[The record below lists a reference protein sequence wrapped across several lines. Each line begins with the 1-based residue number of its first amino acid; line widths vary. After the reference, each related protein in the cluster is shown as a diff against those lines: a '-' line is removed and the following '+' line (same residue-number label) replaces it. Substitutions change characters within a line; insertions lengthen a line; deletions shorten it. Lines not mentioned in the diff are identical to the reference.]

1 MSILEK
7 LRTDTARYW
16 DKPFLKAAMAVC
28 ALTTLADGE
37 VSLSE
42 RYRVDA
48 ILNAMDR
55 LRVHNPHKAVDIMND
70 YIEDLRAEPE
80 KAKEVLQGK
89 ISRCAGDFKSA
100 RTLLRIAYLIIS
112 ADDDVIEAE
121 RQAFDQICITLS
133 VNPDEIWVKM
143 IESS

>member
-100 RTLLRIAYLIIS
+100 RTLLRIAYLVVS

-121 RQAFDQICITLS
+121 REAFDQICITLS

>member
-1 MSILEK
+1 MNIIGK

-28 ALTTLADGE
+28 ALTTHADGE

-48 ILNAMDR
+48 ILDAMDR

-70 YIEDLRAEPE
+70 YIEGLRTEPE
-80 KAKEVLQGK
+80 RTVEVLQGK
-89 ISRCAGDFKSA
+89 ISRYAGDYKSA
-100 RTLLRIAYLIIS
+100 RTLLRIAYLVIS
-112 ADDDVIEAE
+112 ADEEVIKSE
-121 RQAFDQICITLS
+121 REAFDKICVTLNVS
-133 VNPDEIWVKM
+133 PDEIWEKM
-143 IESS
+143 SESS

>member
-1 MSILEK
+1 
-7 LRTDTARYW
+7 
-16 DKPFLKAAMAVC
+16 
-28 ALTTLADGE
+28 
-37 VSLSE
+37 
-42 RYRVDA
+42 
-48 ILNAMDR
+48 
-55 LRVHNPHKAVDIMND
+55 MND

-80 KAKEVLQGK
+80 RAKEVLQGK

-121 RQAFDQICITLS
+121 REAFDQICITLS